1 VIVVLHVATGAAA
14 CAASGSRLA
23 ALPLSPILHP
33 AGDWLPHQAI
43 RSRRFEIGSGLG
55 ASSSSACA
63 AAARSGD
70 ARRRGEFRTRSRAG
84 PPVPAPA
91 RSPQALPRPPRLAPH
106 RALPSRPLQLLLA
119 GANYRRARRARESSL
134 RERAGRRIA
143 PSGSRPRG
151 NRLRTTGE
159 RGANGASVRRV
170 ALRIDL
176 SSAGS

>member
-1 VIVVLHVATGAAA
+1 MCRQRLATRGTAAQPDPPPRGGLAAA
-14 CAASGSRLA
+14 PSHPLAPLRDRQRSWGLVLLGVRRGCSIRRRSAPGRVPHPISSGS
-23 ALPLSPILHP
+23 S
-33 AGDWLPHQAI
+33 
-43 RSRRFEIGSGLG
+43 RSRARAAA
-55 ASSSSACA
+55 ASSSTA
-63 AAARSGD
+63 A
-70 ARRRGEFRTRSRAG
+70 EAG
-84 PPVPAPA
+84 TAPGA
-91 RSPQALPRPPRLAPH
+91 SQQT
-106 RALPSRPLQLLLA
+106 LQLLLA